1 MSFGER
7 LKGLRLHQELLQAD
21 VAKELGIT
29 QSQYSKLERGALEPN
44 LEVLRHL
51 TKLFNVSSDYLLE
64 VDTFMDYEPT
74 FDFCD
79 LLRQGK
85 LTWDGHFLSEADCT
99 AIHDMTQILL
109 NKRAKK

>member
-1 MSFGER
+1 MSLGER
-7 LKGLRLHQELLQAD
+7 IKGLRLHQELLQAD

-29 QSQYSKLERGALEPN
+29 QSQYSKLERDVLEPN
-44 LEVLRHL
+44 LQVLRHL

-64 VDTFMDYEPT
+64 IDNPIDYEPT

-85 LTWDGHFLSEADCT
+85 LTFDGRFLTEADCT
-99 AIHDMTQILL
+99 AIHDMVRILL
-109 NKRAKK
+109 KERI